1 MGARPAREHRRR
13 RPGVERN
20 AERKGIDLV
29 DGNGRH
35 FTPSLPLMC
44 GGAIVADMTRR
55 VTPFI
60 AMLPCLLAA
69 TPTLAHTG
77 DVVGGFVGG
86 LAHPVLGPITSRR
99 WWRSDCGARFSGL
112 RRSVLLPVV
121 FPLVMAFGGA
131 LGILGVP
138 LPGTEIGIA
147 ISAVLLGLAVV
158 FAVKP
163 PIWMAAVLVGVFAIF
178 HGHAHGAELP
188 AGADALAYSLGFVV
202 ATGLLHLAGIALGL
216 LARWPA
222 GRLAV
227 RGAGA
232 MIALAGVIFLARLA

>member
-1 MGARPAREHRRR
+1 MGARPAGEHRRR

-20 AERKGIDLV
+20 PQRKGIDLV

-86 LAHPVLGPITSRR
+86 LAHPVLGPDHVAAMVAVGL
-99 WWRSDCGARFSGL
+99 WGAFLGPPAIF
-112 RRSVLLPVV
+112 LLPVV
-121 FPLVMAFGGA
+121 FPAGDGVRRRARHSGRAIARHGDRHRDFGGA
-131 LGILGVP
+131 AGSRGGVRGAAADLDRRRAGRRVRD
-138 LPGTEIGIA
+138 LPRPCPWRGIA
-147 ISAVLLGLAVV
+147 GGRGRAGLQRRLRGGDR
-158 FAVKP
+158 
-163 PIWMAAVLVGVFAIF
+163 AAASRR
-178 HGHAHGAELP
+178 HRARP
-188 AGADALAYSLGFVV
+188 AGA
-202 ATGLLHLAGIALGL
+202 
-216 LARWPA
+216 LARRAAWRCAAPA
-222 GRLAV
+222 G
-227 RGAGA
+227 
-232 MIALAGVIFLARLA
+232 

>member
-1 MGARPAREHRRR
+1 
-13 RPGVERN
+13 
-20 AERKGIDLV
+20 
-29 DGNGRH
+29 
-35 FTPSLPLMC
+35 
-44 GGAIVADMTRR
+44 
-55 VTPFI
+55 
-60 AMLPCLLAA
+60 MLPCLLAA
-69 TPTLAHTG
+69 TPTRAHTG

-86 LAHPVLGPITSRR
+86 LAHPVLGADHVAAMVAVGL
-99 WWRSDCGARFSGL
+99 WGAFLGAPAIF
-112 RRSVLLPVV
+112 LLPIV

-131 LGILGVP
+131 LDILGVP

-158 FAVKP
+158 FAVRP
-163 PIWMAAVLVGVFAIF
+163 PIWIAAVLVGVFAIF

-188 AGADALAYSLGFVV
+188 AGADALAYSAGFVI

-227 RGAGA
+227 RGAGGL
-232 MIALAGVIFLARLA
+232 IALAGVIFLARLV

>member
-1 MGARPAREHRRR
+1 
-13 RPGVERN
+13 
-20 AERKGIDLV
+20 
-29 DGNGRH
+29 
-35 FTPSLPLMC
+35 MC

-86 LAHPVLGPITSRR
+86 LMHPVLGPDHVAAMVAVGL
-99 WWRSDCGARFSGL
+99 WGAFLGPPAI
-112 RRSVLLPVV
+112 VLLPIV

-227 RGAGA
+227 RSAGGL
-232 MIALAGVIFLARLA
+232 IALAGVVFLARLA